1 MLLLLMV
8 IKGNMTMYKSN
19 NKTVNIFS
27 IILSIF
33 MSSPPYKERVKCLL
47 LISYFQ
53 AFTKILAAAINYTFY
68 CKYSNIYKKS

>member
-1 MLLLLMV
+1 
-8 IKGNMTMYKSN
+8 MTMYKSN

-53 AFTKILAAAINYTFY
+53 AFTK
-68 CKYSNIYKKS
+68 S